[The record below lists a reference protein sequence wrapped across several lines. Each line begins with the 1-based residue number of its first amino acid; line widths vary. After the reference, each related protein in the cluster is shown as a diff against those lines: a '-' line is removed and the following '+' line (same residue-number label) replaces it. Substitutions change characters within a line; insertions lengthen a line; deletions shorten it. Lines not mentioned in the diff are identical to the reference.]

1 MAEDIRALS
10 AEFARDPTSLVFLR
24 LGEALRQRRQLDA
37 AERVAVTGLE
47 RHPHL
52 ADAHDLL
59 ARVYSDR
66 YDFER
71 AFDEWDMVLR
81 IAPEHPGAHKG
92 LGFLYFRVGD
102 MANALAHLE
111 AASELE
117 HGNASIE
124 QALVTVR
131 SFAQELGRDG
141 QRTAAPAPASELPAE
156 PPAAEVERG
165 LDGISEGMVLLDTQG
180 RVLGGHVT
188 GQHGDDVTEA
198 AAAFLAGVSDEAAR
212 TSRLLEFGEWLG
224 LSAEAGTAHL
234 HLAKPSDGALLLVI
248 RDKDVPLGRMAYVA
262 ERAVGIARQWLDRQ
276 P

>member
-24 LGEALRQRRQLDA
+24 LGEVLRQRRQLDA
-37 AERVAVTGLE
+37 AERVALTGLE

-59 ARVYSDR
+59 ARIYSDR

-81 IAPEHPGAHKG
+81 MAPEHPGAHKG

-117 HGNASIE
+117 HGNASID

-131 SFAQELGRDG
+131 NFAQEQGSDG
-141 QRTAAPAPASELPAE
+141 QRSVAPASELPAE
-156 PPAAEVERG
+156 LPTEEVERG
-165 LDGISEGMVLLDTQG
+165 LDGLGEDMVLLDTQG

-188 GQHGDDVTEA
+188 GQQGDDVTEA

-212 TSRLLEFGEWLG
+212 TSRLLEFGAWLG
-224 LSAEAGTAHL
+224 LSAEAGTGHL
-234 HLAKPSDGALLLVI
+234 HLAKPRDGVLLLVI
-248 RDKDVPLGRMAYVA
+248 RDKGVPLGRMAYVA
-262 ERAVGIARQWLDRQ
+262 ERPAGIARQWLDRQ
-276 P
+276 Q